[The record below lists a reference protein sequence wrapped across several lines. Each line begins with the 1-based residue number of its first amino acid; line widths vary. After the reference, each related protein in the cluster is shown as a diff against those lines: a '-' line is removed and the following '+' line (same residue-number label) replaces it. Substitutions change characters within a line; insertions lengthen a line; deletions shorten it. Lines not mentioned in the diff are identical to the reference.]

1 MRPIPSL
8 LALSLLL
15 APAAS
20 VTAADATTAAP
31 LTIEQVMERILSE
44 VANRDLAGQ

>member
-15 APAAS
+15 APLAA
-20 VTAADATTAAP
+20 AADAAP
-31 LTIEQVMERILSE
+31 RRSPS
-44 VANRDLAGQ
+44 NR